1 MRGPTLEF
9 LGIFEH
15 LEYFKNSEISEK
27 ISASYC
33 GLLTHDY
40 SPKYIIWPKEIEIK

>member
-27 ISASYC
+27 NSAGYSGFY
-33 GLLTHDY
+33 THDY
-40 SPKYIIWPKEIEIK
+40 TTNYIIWPKEIEIE

>member
-15 LEYFKNSEISEK
+15 LEYFKNSEITEK
-27 ISASYC
+27 NSASYS
-33 GLLTHDY
+33 GIYTHEY
-40 SPKYIIWPKEIEIK
+40 SPNNIIWPKEIEIG